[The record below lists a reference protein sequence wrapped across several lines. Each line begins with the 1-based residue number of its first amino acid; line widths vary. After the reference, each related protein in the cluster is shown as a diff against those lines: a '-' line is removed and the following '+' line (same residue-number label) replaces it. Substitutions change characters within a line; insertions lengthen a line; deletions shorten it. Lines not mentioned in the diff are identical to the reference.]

1 MSREKRTDEER
12 LEAVRGRL
20 TTPLRAAIYGRL
32 HDRSIP
38 PPLRAAIRPE
48 QAEQV
53 LAERA
58 PLESIGGGNVAVLEA
73 IVQRLG
79 RPPLVIR
86 GGEVELEP
94 LPDFPPDVP
103 ARIARA
109 ERWIPSVGRVEF
121 VNHNSPWGGTGWV
134 IDADGKSRLVATN
147 RHVAK
152 VVARRRA
159 DGRPVFLRDP
169 MGVPFGMNVDF
180 DEEVGS
186 PGGSERTAK
195 VTRIEYLADD
205 LSADVALLRV
215 EAEGFQLPD
224 PLELASGEVD
234 QGHMVA
240 LIGYP
245 AHDSRNDEADQ
256 ARYFRDLY
264 EVKRFSPGFV
274 LQGAAGGQVFR
285 HDCTSL
291 GGNSGSPVLS
301 LESDRVV
308 GLHFAGLY
316 GKFNSAVGVGT
327 LSRLLSRRAVSV
339 ADELAASAVQEGR
352 QDSHHPAEHFAG
364 RRGFDQDFLGV
375 PARWPVLPPSLAA
388 GLAEPSD
395 DPEEPNELRY
405 RHFGVKYSRTL
416 RLPLLTA
423 VNIDGTH
430 AIRIK
435 RGADQWF
442 SDGRIPLDV
451 QLGSANFADAQ
462 IDRGH
467 MVRREDPNWDLEG
480 REDQARIAN
489 DDTFHYVNA
498 IAQHSTLNQGKTLW
512 QGLENYILD
521 SARTHDFRVSVFTGP
536 VLRGDDSPEPEIEI
550 DGALVPLEFW
560 KLVAVR
566 DASTGDLRATA
577 YLLSQG
583 QLIQQLLLRRSRR
596 EAVEGFEFGPYRT
609 FQIAVRDLAES
620 TGYDFGPYVAADPL
634 LASAADNEGMDSDQ
648 PLFQAIEELGSLIL

>member
-1 MSREKRTDEER
+1 
-12 LEAVRGRL
+12 
-20 TTPLRAAIYGRL
+20 
-32 HDRSIP
+32 
-38 PPLRAAIRPE
+38 
-48 QAEQV
+48 
-53 LAERA
+53 
-58 PLESIGGGNVAVLEA
+58 
-73 IVQRLG
+73 
-79 RPPLVIR
+79 
-86 GGEVELEP
+86 
-94 LPDFPPDVP
+94 
-103 ARIARA
+103 
-109 ERWIPSVGRVEF
+109 
-121 VNHNSPWGGTGWV
+121 
-134 IDADGKSRLVATN
+134 
-147 RHVAK
+147 
-152 VVARRRA
+152 
-159 DGRPVFLRDP
+159 
-169 MGVPFGMNVDF
+169 
-180 DEEVGS
+180 
-186 PGGSERTAK
+186 
-195 VTRIEYLADD
+195 
-205 LSADVALLRV
+205 
-215 EAEGFQLPD
+215 
-224 PLELASGEVD
+224 
-234 QGHMVA
+234 
-240 LIGYP
+240 
-245 AHDSRNDEADQ
+245 
-256 ARYFRDLY
+256 
-264 EVKRFSPGFV
+264 
-274 LQGAAGGQVFR
+274 
-285 HDCTSL
+285 
-291 GGNSGSPVLS
+291 
-301 LESDRVV
+301 
-308 GLHFAGLY
+308 
-316 GKFNSAVGVGT
+316 
-327 LSRLLSRRAVSV
+327 
-339 ADELAASAVQEGR
+339 
-352 QDSHHPAEHFAG
+352 
-364 RRGFDQDFLGV
+364 
-375 PARWPVLPPSLAA
+375 
-388 GLAEPSD
+388 
-395 DPEEPNELRY
+395 
-405 RHFGVKYSRTL
+405 VKYSRTL